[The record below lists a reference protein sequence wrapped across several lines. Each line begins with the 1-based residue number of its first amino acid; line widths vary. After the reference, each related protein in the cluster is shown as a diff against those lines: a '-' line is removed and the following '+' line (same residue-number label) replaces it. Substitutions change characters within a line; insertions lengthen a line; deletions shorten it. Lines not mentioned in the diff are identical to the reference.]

1 MIESIFNLS
10 STASINKLLK
20 ATTILLD
27 LVSCLLLL
35 STMSSQSGFLDF
47 VGQSEWN
54 AWKALEGTG
63 KEDAQRMYVE
73 AAEEVSCSRHI
84 SETEC

>member
-1 MIESIFNLS
+1 
-10 STASINKLLK
+10 
-20 ATTILLD
+20 
-27 LVSCLLLL
+27 
-35 STMSSQSGFLDF
+35 MSSQSGFLDF

-73 AAEEVSCSRHI
+73 AAEEVGV
-84 SETEC
+84 